1 MLHDLLRV
9 HAGTTWFLNPSISQR
24 KKVSA
29 NLYSFYSRIT
39 IYQCI
44 LLILAIIEIVNV
56 ILLST
61 GTKLGFFFD
70 MLHGQLVF
78 TLYYTLCILGPLEI
92 AKSELLLKNLKIGGY
107 LLCLMTGF

>member
-1 MLHDLLRV
+1 MTYSEFMQVLL
-9 HAGTTWFLNPSISQR
+9 GFLILR
-24 KKVSA
+24 YLKGR
-29 NLYSFYSRIT
+29 RIT

-61 GTKLGFFFD
+61 GTKPGFFFD
-70 MLHGQLVF
+70 MIHGQLVF

-92 AKSELLLKNLKIGGY
+92 AKSELLLKNLKLGGY
-107 LLCLMTGF
+107 LLCLMTGI